1 MQTFVPCSTFKRCAE
16 VLDYRRL
23 GKQRIE
29 ALQIENAL
37 IHGGGWAS
45 HPAVLMWDGFIPA
58 LRQYRRAIIL
68 EWIARGY
75 RNTMDIPRATRCTMP
90 NWWNGSIHRSHRAAL
105 LYKDFHHYSRYW
117 VIQPELDYYWPISSR
132 TRRK

>member
-16 VLDYRRL
+16 VLDYLRL